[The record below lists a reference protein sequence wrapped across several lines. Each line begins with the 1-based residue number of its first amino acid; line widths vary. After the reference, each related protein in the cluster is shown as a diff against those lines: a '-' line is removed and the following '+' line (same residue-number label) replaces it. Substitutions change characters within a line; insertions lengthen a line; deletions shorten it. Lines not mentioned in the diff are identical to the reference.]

1 MNKNS
6 RIFIAGHNGLV
17 GSAVYRNLL
26 DKGYK
31 NLFVIS
37 KKKLDLRDSKKVD
50 IYFRKKKIEYLIIC
64 AALAGGIL
72 ANSRYPVEFFN
83 ENINIQNSLLNAALK
98 FKLKRTIFLGTS
110 CIYPHKSKTP
120 INENQLLN
128 GKLHESNQSYAIAKI
143 AGIKLCEAL
152 YKQYN
157 LDIVALMPTNV
168 YGINDKYSETD
179 SHVIPGLI
187 LKFLK
192 AKKNNRKKVEIW
204 GDGIPQREF
213 IFSDDLAEA
222 ISIILNTSKKKLFRL
237 SGNTFPIINIGT
249 GEIYSI
255 KKLAKIIKDK
265 INYNGK
271 IFFNK
276 NYPNGVMKKNI
287 DISKIKK
294 LNWKPKFNLNV
305 GLDIVLKEKKIR
317 NF

>member
-26 DKGYK
+26 KKGYK

-37 KKKLDLRDSKKVD
+37 KTKLDLKDSNKVN
-50 IYFRKKKIEYLIIC
+50 IYFKKKKIEYLIIC

-72 ANSRYPVEFFN
+72 ANSSYPVEFFN
-83 ENINIQNSLLNAALK
+83 ENIKIQNSLLNAALK

-110 CIYPHKSKTP
+110 CIYPHKIKTP
-120 INENQLLN
+120 IKEDQLLS
-128 GKLHESNQSYAIAKI
+128 GKLHPSNEAYAIAKI

-152 YKQYN
+152 YSQYK

-168 YGINDKYSETD
+168 YGINDKYSEKD

-192 AKKNNRKKVEIW
+192 AKKKNKKKVEVW
-204 GDGIPQREF
+204 GDGNPEREF

-222 ISIILNTSKKKLFRL
+222 IYIVLKASKKNIFKICNN
-237 SGNTFPIINIGT
+237 SFPIINIGT
-249 GEIYSI
+249 GDIYSI
-255 KKLAKIIKDK
+255 RQLANLISNKVGYKGKL
-265 INYNGK
+265 
-271 IFFNK
+271 FFNRK
-276 NYPNGVMKKNI
+276 YPNGVHKKNI
-287 DISKIKK
+287 DISRIKK
-294 LNWKPKFNLNV
+294 LNWRHEFDLSK
-305 GLDIVLKEKKIR
+305 GLDMVFKNSKFK
-317 NF
+317 F